1 MTGLPL
7 PGAGPEPS
15 GAPRRDDVLDFARSV
30 ALGLSDTPRWIPV
43 RFLYDAAGSALFD
56 EITALPEYYPTR
68 TEAAILAEHS
78 SDIHEATGA
87 VTLIELGAGSAVK
100 TSHLFAAYTAG
111 GEQVTYVPVDV
122 SGTALQTAKKRIARE
137 HPLVRFNGV
146 VGTYDDAFP
155 LLAEHSPAM
164 VMFLGSS
171 IGNFAHAESYAFW
184 HELSAS
190 LPTGDYFLLGVD
202 LVKDKQVLEAAY
214 NDSAGVTARFTRNL
228 FERMNRELG
237 SGIDIDRI
245 RHVARYND
253 EWQRIEIFAEFLE
266 TQEIYIE
273 LLDRSIT
280 IEKGEKI
287 LVEISRKFVLENLT
301 QFAACFD
308 FAVERVYTDQRKWFA
323 VLLMRREE

>member
-7 PGAGPEPS
+7 SGTGHEP
-15 GAPRRDDVLDFARSV
+15 ADVPHREDVLDFARSV

-43 RFLYDAAGSALFD
+43 RFLYDAAGSALFE
-56 EITALPEYYPTR
+56 EITEQPEYYPTR

-78 SDIHEATGA
+78 ADICEATGA
-87 VTLIELGAGSAVK
+87 VTLVELGAGSAVK
-100 TSHLFAAYTAG
+100 TSHLFAAYTARG
-111 GEQVTYVPVDV
+111 NPVTYVPVDV
-122 SGTALQTAKKRIARE
+122 SGTALQAAKKRIATE
-137 HPLVRFNGV
+137 HPLVRFEGV

-171 IGNFAHAESYAFW
+171 VGNFAHAESYAFW
-184 HELSAS
+184 EDLSAS
-190 LPTGDYFLLGVD
+190 LPAGDYFLLGVD
-202 LVKDKQVLEAAY
+202 LVKDKHVLEAAY
-214 NDSAGVTARFTRNL
+214 NDSAGVTAQFTVNL

-237 SGIDIDRI
+237 SGIDIGQI
-245 RHVARYND
+245 RHVAHYND

-273 LLDRSIT
+273 PLDRSIS
-280 IEKGEKI
+280 IKKGEKI

-308 FAVERVYTDQRKWFA
+308 FTVERVYTDPGEWFA
-323 VLLMRREE
+323 VLLMKKEA